1 MNIVGRLMASPRYI
15 DWMIEG
21 FKAPK
26 LRAIGTGATELHM
39 QTGAAIINSLMQ
51 ETNLE

>member
-1 MNIVGRLMASPRYI
+1 MASPRYI

-26 LRAIGTGATELHM
+26 LSAIGTGATELHM